1 MADKIAILGAS
12 GFVGSTLVE
21 YLWNH
26 DGYDVTPFA
35 HSSGGAACLAH
46 RGLILEQLDL
56 LDQPALTRALEG
68 FDYVVNCTRGDD
80 IVMLKGMDNLIQAA
94 NRARIKKIVHLS
106 SVAVYGDPPHPDSS
120 AESAPAEPGA
130 TGYGAVKLAQDVK
143 LQQAA
148 ARGLGAVILCPPNI
162 IGPYSDYVIDIIN
175 SIEANRFRLLDEGRY
190 VVNVVDVTNLCAAIM
205 AAIGSEVVDGRRL
218 FVCEPELLTWAQ
230 LCAALA
236 PIVRGPYAV
245 ESISAEEFNRHR
257 PASQPA
263 PQAAGNALKHLISDE
278 VREAF
283 RRHPTWAAI
292 EGAAKD
298 AVRLL
303 GSKAENYMR
312 DVANGP
318 IKVDIA
324 QCETPLDTALIA
336 QQLRQVRHDPT
347 NSFAT
352 LGFEPVR
359 SFDQSMLAFRQWYG
373 EFFDIDSEAWQLL
386 AEGLRNGG

>member
-21 YLWNH
+21 YLWTH

-35 HSSGGAACLAH
+35 HSSGGATCLAH
-46 RGLILEQLDL
+46 RGLMFEQLDL
-56 LDQPALTRALEG
+56 LDRPALTRALAG
-68 FDYVVNCTRGDD
+68 FDYVVNCARGDD

-94 NRARIKKIVHLS
+94 KRANVKKIVHLS
-106 SVAVYGDPPHPDSS
+106 SVAIYGDPPHPDSRS
-120 AESAPAEPGA
+120 ESAPAEPGA
-130 TGYGAVKLAQDVK
+130 TGYGAIKLAQDVK

-148 ARGLGAVILCPPNI
+148 SRGLGAVILCPPNI
-162 IGPYSDYVIDIIN
+162 IGPYSEYVIDVIN
-175 SIEANRFRLLDEGRY
+175 SIEANRFRLLDDGRH
-190 VVNVVDVTNLCAAIM
+190 VINVVDVGNLCAAIV
-205 AAIGSEVVDGRRL
+205 AAIRSEVADGRRL
-218 FVCEPELLTWAQ
+218 FVCEPEPLTWAQ
-230 LCAALA
+230 FCAALE
-236 PIVRGPYAV
+236 PVIRRPYSI
-245 ESISAEEFNRHR
+245 ESMPSEAFHPRR

-263 PQAAGNALKHLISDE
+263 PKASGNALKHLISDE

-303 GSKAENYMR
+303 GNKAENYMR

-318 IKVDIA
+318 IKVDMA
-324 QCETPLDTALIA
+324 QLETPLDTVLIA

-347 NSFAT
+347 ESFAT
-352 LGFEPVR
+352 LGFQPIR
-359 SFDQSMLAFRQWYG
+359 SFDQSMSAFRQWYG
-373 EFFDIDSEAWQLL
+373 EFFDIESQAWQLL
-386 AEGLRNGG
+386 AEGLRNDG